1 MKFEEAVNKRNA
13 ARAKCNELKRCF
25 VPSKNFP
32 EILTDDYYNW
42 GYWDAVITI
51 MDRMKLK
58 EIDDKA
64 VM

>member
-1 MKFEEAVNKRNA
+1 MTFTEAVEKRNA
-13 ARAKCNELKRCF
+13 ARTRRKEF
-25 VPSKNFP
+25 VKNDATP
-32 EILTDDYYNW
+32 IGMLDAEYDW

-64 VM
+64 VQ